1 MDNRSDA
8 QVRFEHISRKQVE
21 IMMEFFI
28 NPATAFICIAL
39 AMIFFRKE
47 EITVKEALMLPLRRA
62 ALNFKP
68 KFTDV
73 FTLPGILLLITGS
86 LLALLDVALF

>member
-1 MDNRSDA
+1 
-8 QVRFEHISRKQVE
+8 
-21 IMMEFFI
+21 MMRVFFQKIGNNMIKFLI

-47 EITVKEALMLPLRRA
+47 QTTIGEALMLPLRRA

-73 FTLPGILLLITGS
+73 FTIPGILLLIAGS
-86 LLALLDVALF
+86 LIALLDVSIF

>member
-1 MDNRSDA
+1 MIK
-8 QVRFEHISRKQVE
+8 FL
-21 IMMEFFI
+21 I

-47 EITVKEALMLPLRRA
+47 QIKIGEALMLPLRRA

-73 FTLPGILLLITGS
+73 FTMPCILLLIAGS
-86 LLALLDVALF
+86 LIALLDVAVF

>member
-1 MDNRSDA
+1 MIN
-8 QVRFEHISRKQVE
+8 FL
-21 IMMEFFI
+21 I
-28 NPATAFICIAL
+28 NPAMAFICIAL

-47 EITVKEALMLPLRRA
+47 QITIGEALMLPLRRA

-73 FTLPGILLLITGS
+73 FTMSGILLLLAGS
-86 LLALLDVALF
+86 LIALLDVAVF